1 MELLGTGGG
10 DFSRVSHSQRFW
22 ESREQ
27 ACYYGLRDPG
37 VSQPEGEAVNGRFP
51 GEVSRFRGVC
61 DSARSKSIC
70 MEKRKP
76 PPAPQLS
83 RTSMT
88 DQVKSSDF

>member
-61 DSARSKSIC
+61 DSAR
-70 MEKRKP
+70 
-76 PPAPQLS
+76 
-83 RTSMT
+83 
-88 DQVKSSDF
+88 